1 MLAKSSSTTLFNSNL
16 AALTSKFNVVN
27 MTLFRANF
35 NSTTNRITLEFY
47 KTSTEI
53 YLLGINVT
61 TKEIVLDSNINGN
74 YTRIWT
80 MN

>member
-1 MLAKSSSTTLFNSNL
+1 MYSHNSNL